1 MTLALEI
8 NDVGLVLAGDGE
20 ILAEEPGYAM
30 LDGARPET
38 GVAAARR
45 ARLKPLFAETR
56 HWQELGT
63 APLPRP
69 MPAAATPAEV
79 AYAQLAQFV
88 RPHLGHGPDVLI
100 ATPPWYTREQLALLL
115 GVAQE
120 AGLRPV
126 GLVDAGL
133 ASASLEPA
141 PESVLQLELA
151 LHRSTLTVLD
161 HSGDLRRT
169 RFEILPQHGWI
180 ALQQAWL
187 EMISA
192 AFVRKT
198 RFDPLHQAATE
209 QRLCDGLPAWLGA
222 SCAGEAVVV
231 EVESSAAVHAVELAA
246 VDFAQAAAP
255 IYDEYVRAL
264 QRARPGGGPLH
275 LRLSQRFASMP
286 GLEECL
292 AAIRDCE
299 VTRLPRGAAAL
310 GALAYEGV
318 LRRNERGLVLVQ
330 HLPVPLQAGTR
341 RASVQTAAVPFELR
355 PTHVVLGSRAYGIGR
370 RPLTLGSAVPG
381 DRRALPLEPGPG
393 ISRSHC
399 TLSGGGGAVWLD
411 DHSTYGTFV
420 NGDRV
425 TGRVELRAGDRLRV
439 GSPGVECELVRAVDD
454 DGAP

>member
-8 NDVGLVLAGDGE
+8 NDVALVLAGDGE

-30 LDGARPET
+30 LDGAQPET
-38 GVAAARR
+38 GAAAAGR
-45 ARLKPLFAETR
+45 ARLKPLFADTR
-56 HWQELGT
+56 YWQDLGT
-63 APLPRP
+63 SPLSRP

-88 RPHLGHGPDVLI
+88 RPHLSHGPDVLI

-120 AGLRPV
+120 SGLKPV

-151 LHRSTLTVLD
+151 LHRATLTVLD

-169 RFEILPQHGWI
+169 RFEILQQHGWL

-187 EMISA
+187 EMISS

-209 QRLCDGLPAWLGA
+209 QRLCDDLPAWLDA
-222 SCAGEAVVV
+222 LRADRAVVV
-231 EVESSAAVHAVELAA
+231 EVESGDANARGRARGRRLC
-246 VDFAQAAAP
+246 QAAAP

-264 QRARPGGGPLH
+264 QRARSGGGPLH
-275 LRLSQRFASMP
+275 LRLSQRFSCLP
-286 GLEECL
+286 GLDEHL
-292 AAIRDCE
+292 AAIRDCD

-330 HLPVPLQAGTR
+330 HLPVPLQAGAR
-341 RASVQTAAVPFELR
+341 RAAVQTAAVPVELR
-355 PTHVVLGSRAYGIGR
+355 PTHVVLAEPSAPHRSLAAHARVGGARRPACPAARARARHLTQSLHVVRGGR
-370 RPLTLGSAVPG
+370 RSLA
-381 DRRALPLEPGPG
+381 RR
-393 ISRSHC
+393 SQH
-399 TLSGGGGAVWLD
+399 
-411 DHSTYGTFV
+411 
-420 NGDRV
+420 
-425 TGRVELRAGDRLRV
+425 LRH
-439 GSPGVECELVRAVDD
+439 VRER
-454 DGAP
+454 